1 MPHACIA
8 CDIIAGFTGET
19 DELFDEACQFIDS
32 IPISYLHVF
41 TYSER
46 PNTKSLTHSG
56 KVPVAKRR
64 ERSRILHEI
73 SERKKLEFYRQN
85 ENTNRTVLWESDK
98 HDAYMYG
105 FTDNYIKV
113 RTLYNE
119 QFVNEITP
127 VMLTNLNRIG
137 DDDVY
142 DCKLE
147 L

>member
-1 MPHACIA
+1 
-8 CDIIAGFTGET
+8 
-19 DELFDEACQFIDS
+19 
-32 IPISYLHVF
+32 
-41 TYSER
+41 
-46 PNTKSLTHSG
+46 
-56 KVPVAKRR
+56 VPVAKRR

-98 HDAYMYG
+98 HNAYMYG